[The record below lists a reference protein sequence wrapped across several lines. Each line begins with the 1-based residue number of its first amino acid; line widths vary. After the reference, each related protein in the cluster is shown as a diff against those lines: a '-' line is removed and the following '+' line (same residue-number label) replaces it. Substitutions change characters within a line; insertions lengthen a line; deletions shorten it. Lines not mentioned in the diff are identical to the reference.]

1 MEPHTAMNRFLEG
14 LRYIEDNLLTR
25 FTVADVARAAG
36 YSAYH
41 YCRLFHTL
49 TGDSVM
55 SYARKRRLT
64 VAAKALTNGS
74 GTRLID
80 LALDCG
86 FESQAAFTRAF
97 KRHFG
102 VPPGAVRK
110 SGRTWLPRCRWPLDA
125 AALADLPETLTME
138 PKFAERGD
146 ISFVGLRLDVD
157 AKKGADGPDVW
168 RRFHPMIE
176 KIRHRRGT
184 HALGVV
190 EVIDKA
196 AGAFAYSAA
205 VEVERVAVER
215 AADVPQGLIGKTLPG
230 GRFAVFTHRLASCDI
245 GAELMRTFGYIYGT
259 WVPRSGTK
267 LRAYYDLEVYDQ
279 RFDSKTITGEVDIW
293 VPVK

>member
-1 MEPHTAMNRFLEG
+1 MDRFLQG
-14 LRYIEDNLLTR
+14 LRYIEDHLLKR

-41 YCRLFHTL
+41 YCRLFNSL

-55 SYARKRRLT
+55 GYARKRRLT
-64 VAAKALTNGS
+64 MAAQALTNGA

-102 VPPGAVRK
+102 TPPGAVRK

-125 AALADLPETLTME
+125 AALAYLSETVTMKPNFIE
-138 PKFAERGD
+138 HGD
-146 ISFVGLRLDVD
+146 ISFVGLREEAEPKTRV
-157 AKKGADGPDVW
+157 DGPALW
-168 RRFHPMIE
+168 RRFVPLMD
-176 KIRHRRGT
+176 KIPHRRGMHT
-184 HALGVV
+184 LGVI
-190 EVIDKA
+190 EVVDKD

-205 VEVERVAVER
+205 VEVERAALKRTAKLPDGLVAN
-215 AADVPQGLIGKTLPG
+215 TLPG
-230 GRFAVFTHRLASCDI
+230 GRFAVFTHKLASRDI
-245 GAELMRTFGYIYGT
+245 GGELTRTLGYIYGT
-259 WVPRSGTK
+259 WVPNSGAK
-267 LRAYYDLEVYDQ
+267 LRAYYDLEVYDE
-279 RFDSKTITGEVDIW
+279 RFDPATISGEVDIW